1 MTTTTRPRTA
11 TTTYRWIRQLHLWVG
26 AWGAIAAIL
35 YGFTGLVMNHRF
47 GDAAWPQGD
56 SHEIGRTTLMVP
68 ADAATTPETLSQW
81 LRAQHGL
88 DAQVIRKP
96 GPEAKGPPKWT
107 FSGGTAR
114 ASWSVEFTPGAPS
127 ASLKRSEHTL
137 LASVNRLHK
146 AVGGGGAWVWLADS
160 FALAMILLGISGVWM
175 WARGRTPRTL
185 VFSVLGASLVVLA
198 LVLGPALA

>member
-1 MTTTTRPRTA
+1 M
-11 TTTYRWIRQLHLWVG
+11 RQLHLWVG

-35 YGFTGLVMNHRF
+35 YGLTGLVMNHRF

-56 SHEIGRTTLMVP
+56 SREVGRTSLMVP
-68 ADAATTPETLSQW
+68 APARASPEALSTW
-81 LRAQHGL
+81 LREKHGL

-96 GPEAKGPPKWT
+96 GPDAKGPPKWT
-107 FSGGTAR
+107 LGGGTAR
-114 ASWSVEFTPGAPS
+114 ASWSVEYAPGDTA
-127 ASLKRSEHTL
+127 ASLKRSEHTV
-137 LASVNRLHK
+137 LAALNRLHK

-185 VFSVLGASLVVLA
+185 VLSVFGGSLAVLV